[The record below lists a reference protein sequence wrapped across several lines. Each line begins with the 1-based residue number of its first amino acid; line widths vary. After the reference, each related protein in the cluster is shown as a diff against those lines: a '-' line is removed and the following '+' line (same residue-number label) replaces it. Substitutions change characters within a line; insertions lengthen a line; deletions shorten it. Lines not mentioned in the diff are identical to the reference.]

1 MQGGYLEVS
10 QAEQE
15 ATSTDKPISN
25 HPKIIS
31 EKGYRCVCL
40 NARSIVNKKNELNIM
55 VEDIDPHI
63 IGITESWAN
72 IDITDAELGLTGYV
86 MFRKDRIGR
95 RGGGVILYVKESIQ
109 AYEIKLERE
118 ADCDEAVWCKIVSGN
133 SKLTI
138 GLVYRSPNINEEDNT
153 KIKNAIKEV
162 SKGECIIM
170 GDFNH
175 GHIQWNSLESTG
187 IEDQQF
193 LCLIQDSFLTQHVLE
208 PTRGENVLDIV
219 LSSQQEL
226 VDNVKIFEPLGN
238 SDHNQIHFDINVKS
252 ESKNKKTYKRN
263 FHKGNYK
270 DMRKYLAQLDWNNM
284 LMDKTAIEC
293 WNILKY
299 EIESII
305 DKFVPFRKQGKRCRK
320 KHLSKEAIRKIMLKQ
335 TMWRVYRR
343 TRKEEDYAKY
353 KEALNAATTEIRQSK
368 RSYEQKLACNI
379 KTDSK
384 SFYAYVRSKQN
395 VQDKVGPL
403 EDSAGNIISQGF
415 LMAEDLNGYFSSV
428 FTKEDISSL
437 PVADAKFQ
445 GAKSDYLGPLVVT
458 PELVARK
465 IKAMKDNKSPGVDG
479 IPPKLLMETVDQ
491 ISIPLARVFNL
502 SLKEGVVPFEWKEAN
517 IIPLFKKG
525 SRNKSENYR
534 PVSLTSVICKLLER
548 LIKDHMVDFLVKH
561 KLLNSSQHGF
571 LKARSC
577 LTNILCFLE
586 EITKWIDMGSPVDI
600 IYLDFQKAFD
610 KVPHQ
615 RLLLKL
621 KAHGIGDSITDW
633 IEQWLTDRRQRV
645 VVDGEVSNWKSVLS
659 GVPQGSVLG
668 PILFLIYIN
677 DLDDSIT
684 SNVLKFA
691 DDTKLFRKVNTDGD
705 KQHLQNDLDRL
716 VKWSE
721 KWQML
726 FNFGKCKCLHTG
738 HRNLNVNYKMGATVL
753 GTTVKEKD
761 LGVTISADM
770 KVSEQCGIAASKGN
784 QILGLIRRNIT
795 YKGKKLIIPLYKAIV
810 RPHLEYCI
818 QAWRPYRKKDID
830 TLERIQRRAT
840 KMIPELRDL
849 SYEERLKECGLTTL
863 ETRRLRGDQ
872 IEVFKILNGYEN
884 IDRNMFFSLKKD
896 SRTRG
901 HQVKLVKDQCR
912 LDIRKHSFS
921 QRTINEWN
929 KLSTDCVTA
938 SSVNMFK
945 NKVDTYIRRAGYK

>member
-1 MQGGYLEVS
+1 
-10 QAEQE
+10 
-15 ATSTDKPISN
+15 
-25 HPKIIS
+25 
-31 EKGYRCVCL
+31 
-40 NARSIVNKKNELNIM
+40 
-55 VEDIDPHI
+55 
-63 IGITESWAN
+63 
-72 IDITDAELGLTGYV
+72 
-86 MFRKDRIGR
+86 
-95 RGGGVILYVKESIQ
+95 
-109 AYEIKLERE
+109 
-118 ADCDEAVWCKIVSGN
+118 
-133 SKLTI
+133 
-138 GLVYRSPNINEEDNT
+138 
-153 KIKNAIKEV
+153 
-162 SKGECIIM
+162 
-170 GDFNH
+170 
-175 GHIQWNSLESTG
+175 
-187 IEDQQF
+187 
-193 LCLIQDSFLTQHVLE
+193 
-208 PTRGENVLDIV
+208 
-219 LSSQQEL
+219 
-226 VDNVKIFEPLGN
+226 
-238 SDHNQIHFDINVKS
+238 
-252 ESKNKKTYKRN
+252 
-263 FHKGNYK
+263 
-270 DMRKYLAQLDWNNM
+270 
-284 LMDKTAIEC
+284 
-293 WNILKY
+293 
-299 EIESII
+299 
-305 DKFVPFRKQGKRCRK
+305 
-320 KHLSKEAIRKIMLKQ
+320 MLKQ

-577 LTNILCFLE
+577 LTNMICFLE

-677 DLDDSIT
+677 DLDESIT

-738 HRNLNVNYKMGATVL
+738 HGNLNVNYKMGATVL

-901 HQVKLVKDQCR
+901 HEVKLVKDQCR

-921 QRTINEWN
+921 QRTINDWN

>member
-1 MQGGYLEVS
+1 MVLSYLTGVS
-10 QAEQE
+10 QSVSVDGHLSDPLPVNIGVPQG
-15 ATSTDKPISN
+15 SILGPLLFLLF
-25 HPKIIS
+25 
-31 EKGYRCVCL
+31 L
-40 NARSIVNKKNELNIM
+40 NYLFT
-55 VEDIDPHI
+55 
-63 IGITESWAN
+63 ITESCDINMLVDDTEIDSAAKPEYSSELESNVN
-72 IDITDAELGLTGYV
+72 IDLC
-86 MFRKDRIGR
+86 K
-95 RGGGVILYVKESIQ
+95 VKQ
-109 AYEIKLERE
+109 Y
-118 ADCDEAVWCKIVSGN
+118 
-133 SKLTI
+133 
-138 GLVYRSPNINEEDNT
+138 
-153 KIKNAIKEV
+153 
-162 SKGECIIM
+162 
-170 GDFNH
+170 
-175 GHIQWNSLESTG
+175 
-187 IEDQQF
+187 
-193 LCLIQDSFLTQHVLE
+193 
-208 PTRGENVLDIV
+208 
-219 LSSQQEL
+219 
-226 VDNVKIFEPLGN
+226 
-238 SDHNQIHFDINVKS
+238 FDINRLSVNVQKCECLLIGIHQS
-252 ESKNKKTYKRN
+252 IAKMADVRIHINNEPLKHVSVA
-263 FHKGNYK
+263 
-270 DMRKYLAQLDWNNM
+270 KYLVMYIYSNLKWDDHINNM
-284 LMDKTAIEC
+284 I
-293 WNILKY
+293 
-299 EIESII
+299 
-305 DKFVPFRKQGKRCRK
+305 P
-320 KHLSKEAIRKIMLKQ
+320 KIS
-335 TMWRVYRR
+335 
-343 TRKEEDYAKY
+343 AK
-353 KEALNAATTEIRQSK
+353 
-368 RSYEQKLACNI
+368 
-379 KTDSK
+379 
-384 SFYAYVRSKQN
+384 
-395 VQDKVGPL
+395 
-403 EDSAGNIISQGF
+403 
-415 LMAEDLNGYFSSV
+415 
-428 FTKEDISSL
+428 
-437 PVADAKFQ
+437 
-445 GAKSDYLGPLVVT
+445 
-458 PELVARK
+458 
-465 IKAMKDNKSPGVDG
+465 
-479 IPPKLLMETVDQ
+479 
-491 ISIPLARVFNL
+491 
-502 SLKEGVVPFEWKEAN
+502 
-517 IIPLFKKG
+517 IPLFKKG

-548 LIKDHMVDFLVKH
+548 LIKNHMVEFLVKH

-577 LTNILCFLE
+577 LTNVLCFLE
-586 EITKWIDMGSPVDI
+586 EITKWIDVGSPVDI

-738 HRNLNVNYKMGATVL
+738 HRNLNVNYKMGDTVL

-884 IDRNMFFSLKKD
+884 IYRNMFFSLKKD

-945 NKVDTYIRRAGYK
+945 NKVDTYLRRAGYK